1 VAAAAE
7 RERTERARAEPWRS
21 FEWRQ
26 HTDGTGET
34 RPWRVERQ
42 QQEFEIE
49 DIAGAVPPGRA
60 GNGADAFVA
69 EDREQ
74 ARDDGPAVRRPE
86 P

>member
-7 RERTERARAEPWRS
+7 RERPERARAKPWRNL
-21 FEWRQ
+21 ERCQ

-60 GNGADAFVA
+60 GNGADTFVA
-69 EDREQ
+69 EDRP
-74 ARDDGPAVRRPE
+74 R
-86 P
+86 